1 MGKPKDLKTVPAV
14 EAVMAKDAGLSVI
27 DFWAP
32 WCGPCKAMGPQF
44 AAVAEAYGDKPV
56 GFYKIDTEAHGALA
70 EPFHVRSLPTTVFA
84 IDGQIVDVVVGAMSA
99 ARLTKKIETVL
110 SKARG
115 ESFWTRMFG
124 GKSEDGAEA

>member
-1 MGKPKDLKTVPAV
+1 MGKPNDLTTIPAV

-32 WCGPCKAMGPQF
+32 WCGPCRAMAPQF
-44 AAVAEAYGDKPV
+44 EAVAEAYADQPV
-56 GFYKIDTEAHGALA
+56 GFYKINTEAHGGLA

-84 IDGQIVDVVVGAMSA
+84 LDGQIVDVVVGAMSA
-99 ARLTKKIETVL
+99 PRLTKKIETVL

-115 ESFWTRMFG
+115 ESFWTRVFG
-124 GKSEDGAEA
+124 KKPSDGAEA